1 MVMKTENNQPD
12 KKLRVLIVSINASDE
27 FGGESILPLH
37 YFRFL
42 RMKEIDVFLITH
54 ERVKQRLVKIL
65 GPDIDRVFF
74 IPETTALKMLNQVG
88 KSFNERV
95 RAITTDFLMQLI
107 TQIGQWRLARKIVK
121 EKAINV
127 VHEPAPVSP
136 KRPSAL
142 FLLGA
147 PVIIGPMNGGM
158 EFPDGFS
165 YMRTPA
171 ERFLYLPLRTFSH
184 LLNLFIPGKLFAKKL
199 LVANQRTKKALPIF
213 RFGEVVELVE
223 NGVDLT
229 LWQPDVNSLP
239 KDSTSEVNFVFVG
252 RLVDWKCVDLLI
264 KAFKEIEHPDKCK
277 LLIVGD
283 GEQKARLLE
292 ISGDLVKKNIIQ
304 FLGWLPQEQVKMVL
318 MKSDVLVLP
327 SVRECGGAV
336 VLEAMS
342 MKKAIIAVDWGGPAD
357 YINSESGILIEP
369 TNDKELIQGLR
380 NAMNRLAHD
389 DELRERLGNNAYC
402 HVIES
407 YNWHK
412 KIEQVL
418 DIYKSVV

>member
-1 MVMKTENNQPD
+1 MKTANNHPE

-42 RMKEIDVFLITH
+42 RLKEIDVYLVTH
-54 ERVKQRLVKIL
+54 ERVKSRLAKIL
-65 GPDIDRVFF
+65 GPDINRIYF
-74 IPETTALKMLNQVG
+74 IPETATLKMLNEAG
-88 KSFNERV
+88 KYFNERV
-95 RAITTDFLMQLI
+95 RAISTDFLMQLI
-107 TQIGQWRLARKIVK
+107 TQIGQWRLARKVVK

-147 PVIIGPMNGGM
+147 PVLIGPMNGGM
-158 EFPDGFS
+158 DFPSGFS
-165 YMRTPA
+165 HMRTPT
-171 ERFLYLPLRTFSH
+171 ERFLYLPLRILSH
-184 LLNLFIPGKLFAKKL
+184 LVNLIIPGKLFAKKL

-213 RFGEVVELVE
+213 RFGEVVKLVE

-229 LWQPDVNSLP
+229 LWQDDLQTMS
-239 KDSTSEVNFVFVG
+239 KSDTSEVNFVYVG

-264 KAFKEIEHPDKCK
+264 KAFKEIDTLGKSK

-292 ISGDLVKKNIIQ
+292 LAGELVDKNIIQ
-304 FLGWLPQEQVKMVL
+304 FLGWLPQEQVKMAL
-318 MKSDVLVLP
+318 MKSNVLVLP

-342 MKKAIIAVDWGGPAD
+342 MKKPVIAVNWGGPAD
-357 YINSESGILIEP
+357 YVNNDSGILIEP
-369 TNDKELIQGLR
+369 TNEKVLIQGLI
-380 NAMNRLAHD
+380 NAMNLLVHD
-389 DELRERLGNNAYC
+389 GDLRERLGNNAYSQ
-402 HVIES
+402 VIES
-407 YNWHK
+407 YNWHT
-412 KIEQVL
+412 KIDQIL
-418 DIYKSVV
+418 DIYKSIV